1 MENEDVDLGEND
13 EIEEDFDLESDEDD
27 TDIEEGFDKEELS
40 ESNQDGNIFGF
51 FFWEGV
57 KSSVLSM

>member
-27 TDIEEGFDKEELS
+27 TDIEEGFDKEELG
-40 ESNQDGNIFGF
+40 ESNQDGKLF
-51 FFWEGV
+51 FVFW
-57 KSSVLSM
+57 